1 MRIDAVEV
9 FVVGPSTAKHTWAS
23 DLPEQYMTN
32 TIVRLTSDDG
42 CEGVGGVSSYSGT
55 GFDLSIAETLRHML
69 PLLLGAD
76 PLDRERIWSRLQPTT
91 LPPAP
96 GARSVVDIALWDW
109 LGKYVRLPIHKLLG
123 GSCPRIQAY
132 ASTPLLSSV
141 EAYVDFTSQLR
152 AEGFTAIKFHAWCEP
167 DRDLEMVRAVRRV
180 HTEPDLRF
188 MFDAE
193 NRYDRRAALRVALEL
208 QDLGFH
214 WFEAPLPDLDLEGYR
229 RLRSQVRIS
238 IIPAGNWVLDPQAIN
253 QALYT
258 GVWDA
263 ARVDASVCGGI
274 TAARKVMTIAEAA
287 GCRCEL
293 QCWGYTLSQAANLQ
307 TMLGLPNCSFFE
319 QPVPYDAFEY
329 GMFDAIRPRADGYV
343 YAADAAG
350 LGVRVDWDAIRGATL
365 SKIQFSEKASGHA
378 ASSDGGGWTAR
389 ASTGTNL

>member
-1 MRIDAVEV
+1 MMKV
-9 FVVGPSTAKHTWAS
+9 T
-23 DLPEQYMTN
+23 
-32 TIVRLTSDDG
+32 
-42 CEGVGGVSSYSGT
+42 
-55 GFDLSIAETLRHML
+55 
-69 PLLLGAD
+69 
-76 PLDRERIWSRLQPTT
+76 RLQPTT
-91 LPPAP
+91 LPPPP

-123 GSCPRIQAY
+123 GSCRRIQAY
-132 ASTPLLSSV
+132 ASTPRLSRA

-180 HTEPDLRF
+180 HSEP
-188 MFDAE
+188 
-193 NRYDRRAALRVALEL
+193 
-208 QDLGFH
+208 
-214 WFEAPLPDLDLEGYR
+214 
-229 RLRSQVRIS
+229 
-238 IIPAGNWVLDPQAIN
+238 
-253 QALYT
+253 
-258 GVWDA
+258 
-263 ARVDASVCGGI
+263 CGGI

-287 GCRCEL
+287 GCRCER

-329 GMFDAIRPRADGYV
+329 GMFDVIRPRADGYV